1 MKHELSSVGEVIWKQ
16 IAIQTDRVIL
26 LFFRYTHINKK
37 VIGIVFQEQAVD
49 LCIDVYLIFLELGQS
64 QIFVIPW
71 YFVNEKKETIANSNL
86 KF

>member
-1 MKHELSSVGEVIWKQ
+1 MKHEISSVGEVIWKQ

-26 LFFRYTHINKK
+26 LFFRFTHINMK

-71 YFVNEKKETIANSNL
+71 YFVNEKKRNNS
-86 KF
+86 